1 MSGSRV
7 GVVAGYFD
15 PENRRAW
22 SGVPSSIVLELRRR
36 GLYAGCR
43 DAVPYVPAALKIH
56 AYRKRYS
63 RHLWTLTPEM
73 RALGV
78 VSEFVK
84 RRRTP
89 SDVDAWLHF
98 AGTYGPVVD
107 RRYVTLNELAP
118 SFLVDRMPWARS
130 FGYEGA
136 SKVQLRAAGRK
147 QMAAYRKAYA
157 CCVPSSWS
165 GDGLIRDGVPASKIR
180 VVGYGP
186 NLSLAVPEERDWSV
200 PVFLFIGW
208 DWQRKNGD
216 AVVRAFGRLRQL
228 VPDALLNV
236 VGHHPPLQAEG
247 VLGHGPLSAF
257 DPVQCEQVAALFHV
271 STCLVVPSFVEP
283 FGIVYVEA
291 AHAGLP
297 SIGTSVGGT
306 ADSIGDGGILVGPED
321 RDGLFNAMRDLAD
334 PDTARELGARAA
346 CRAQNLT
353 WEATTDRILEAA
365 GLPGGGRSA
374 PAV

>member
-15 PENRRAW
+15 PENRRDW

-43 DAVPYVPAALKIH
+43 LAVPYVPAAKKIY
-56 AYRKRYS
+56 AYRKHFS
-63 RHLWTLTPEM
+63 RHLWTLCPEM

-78 VSEFVK
+78 LSEFVK

-89 SDVDAWLHF
+89 SDADAWLHF
-98 AGTYGPVVD
+98 TGAYGPVVD
-107 RRYVTLNELAP
+107 GRYVTLSELTP
-118 SFLVDRMPWARS
+118 SFLVDRMQLASS
-130 FGYEGA
+130 FGYSRA

-147 QMAAYRKAYA
+147 QMAAYNKAYA
-157 CCVPSSWS
+157 CCVPSRWS
-165 GDGLIRDGVPASKIR
+165 GDQLIRAGVPGSKIR

-186 NLSLAVPEERDWSV
+186 NLLLGAPEERDWSA
-200 PVFLFIGW
+200 PAFLFIGW

-216 AVVRAFGRLRQL
+216 AVVRAFVRLREL
-228 VPDALLNV
+228 VPDAVLNV
-236 VGHHPPLQAEG
+236 VGHHPPLHVEG
-247 VLGHGPLSAF
+247 VVGHGPLSAF
-257 DPVQCEQVAALFHV
+257 DAAQCEGLAALFRV
-271 STCLVVPSFVEP
+271 STCLVVPSLVEP

-291 AHAGLP
+291 AHSGLP
-297 SIGTSVGGT
+297 SIATSVGGT
-306 ADSIGDGGILVGPED
+306 ADSVGDGGILVDPED
-321 RDGLFNAMRDLAD
+321 DDGLFEAMRNLAD

-346 CRAQNLT
+346 RRAQNLT

-365 GLPGGGRSA
+365 GLPTVDVS
-374 PAV
+374 V